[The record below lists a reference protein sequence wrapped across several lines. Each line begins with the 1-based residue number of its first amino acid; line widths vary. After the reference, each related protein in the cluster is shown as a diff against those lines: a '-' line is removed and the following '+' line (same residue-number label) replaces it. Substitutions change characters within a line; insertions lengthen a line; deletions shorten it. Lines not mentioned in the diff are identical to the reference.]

1 MTEHRN
7 VKVTEKLGR
16 YLGNRMP
23 LKPSDFK
30 ADLFKVLSNPVR
42 IQILDA
48 LRTGERSV
56 NEIAEWLEIEP
67 SSISQQ
73 LAVLRSRNLV
83 TSRNFVFYS
92 IRDRAIFKILDA
104 ALEVFNNHLVDVR
117 DALEQ
122 LQ

>member
-1 MTEHRN
+1 M
-7 VKVTEKLGR
+7 V
-16 YLGNRMP
+16 

-30 ADLFKVLSNPVR
+30 SDLFKVLSNPVR
-42 IQILDA
+42 IQILDT
-48 LRTGERSV
+48 LRTGERNV
-56 NEIAEWLEIEP
+56 NDIAEWLEIEP

-73 LAVLRSRNLV
+73 LAVLRSRNLL
-83 TSRNFVFYS
+83 TSRKQGNFVFYS
-92 IRDRAIFKILDA
+92 IRDRVIFKILDA

>member
-1 MTEHRN
+1 MA
-7 VKVTEKLGR
+7 
-16 YLGNRMP
+16 

-42 IQILDA
+42 IQILDT
-48 LRTGERSV
+48 LRTRERSV
-56 NEIAEWLEIEP
+56 NDIADSLEIEP

-73 LAVLRSRNLV
+73 LALLRSRNLV
-83 TSRNFVFYS
+83 TSRKQGNFVFYS